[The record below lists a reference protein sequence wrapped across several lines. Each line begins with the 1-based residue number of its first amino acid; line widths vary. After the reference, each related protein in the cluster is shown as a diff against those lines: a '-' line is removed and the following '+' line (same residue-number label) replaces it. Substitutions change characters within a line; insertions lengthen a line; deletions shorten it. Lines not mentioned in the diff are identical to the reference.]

1 MKKITSF
8 IAMLFMTG
16 MCGGTLA
23 NAGSYYVTINA
34 GLSKLK
40 DFCANPAAGFTCK
53 DNSVAYGLDGGYQF
67 SDMFG
72 LELAYAN
79 YGAPKTSG
87 LLFGSNLEVT
97 QEISGLR
104 LSGTATFPLSNSFA
118 FTGKLGIS
126 RTNLNVIS
134 TQTPGPSIPSYTA
147 SSTSLAYG
155 AGVKYNISPSVALR
169 VQYENMGK
177 TGDETIGTDS
187 LSLLTMGISYIFDKS
202 KPRALSN
209 KPGVQGRST
218 TARPA
223 TTQPSMRVIVFLEH
237 APPVDKR
244 LLTAAIAE
252 ACKCEPVFVR
262 FYSNNAVT
270 YQINLAPGQTFS
282 SFKSALLP
290 GDASLGITGLMQNQ

>member
-1 MKKITSF
+1 MKKITV
-8 IAMLFMTG
+8 LFAA
-16 MCGGTLA
+16 TLMA
-23 NAGSYYVTINA
+23 SILGLPSAEAGPYYITANA

-40 DFCANPAAGFTCK
+40 DFCSNPAAGFTCK
-53 DNSVAYGLDGGYQF
+53 DSATAYGLDGGYQF

-79 YGAPKTSG
+79 YGTPETSG
-87 LLFGSNLEVT
+87 PLFGSKLKVSE
-97 QEISGLR
+97 EISGLR
-104 LSGTATFPLSNSFA
+104 FSGTATFPLSNSFA

-155 AGVKYNISPSVALR
+155 AGVKYNLNPSVALR

-218 TARPA
+218 TAQPA
-223 TTQPSMRVIVFLEH
+223 TAQSSMSVVVFLEH